1 MSSVSVNCPKQS
13 FAVMGNLLF
22 LKMLRAPKRGERG
35 ISRAGRAQLPFSVL
49 EVQLLADNS
58 LLLCLRA

>member
-22 LKMLRAPKRGERG
+22 LKMLRAPKWGERG
-35 ISRAGRAQLPFSVL
+35 ISRAGRARLQSSVL
-49 EVQLLADNS
+49 QSQLLADNS
-58 LLLCLRA
+58 LLLCLQA

>member
-22 LKMLRAPKRGERG
+22 LKMLRARKRGERG
-35 ISRAGRAQLPFSVL
+35 ISRAGRARLPSSVL
-49 EVQLLADNS
+49 EAQLLADNS